1 MRWRAE
7 RRRRWRRWA
16 WGAAGALLALAGC
29 STRPAAIPA
38 ETVSS
43 VAERGPLR
51 LTVAARPAQARVG
64 DTIIVRLLMT
74 TPEDHAVTFPA
85 AEAWGALPVTLGA
98 PADPRPGAASGL
110 EWSQEVGID
119 PTAAGVLEIP
129 PLAVR
134 YTRRAADGS
143 GVLTEGELVSDTL
156 KVEVRSVLTTQDS
169 VAAPRDVTGTRVPP
183 WRMSASTWALLLGG
197 AAVLATAVL
206 ILVWLIR
213 RQLMR
218 PAPPVPADVWALRAL
233 SALAD
238 AGWLERY
245 GYKEYYYRLTEI
257 VRAYVERQFGLA
269 APEMTTEEFLNEL
282 SRARGSVPYDASKLR
297 GFLEACDIVKYA
309 AFAPTS
315 EDADGA
321 LATARSFVRS
331 TAAAATAAA
340 RAAEPATGGRAA

>member
-1 MRWRAE
+1 
-7 RRRRWRRWA
+7 
-16 WGAAGALLALAGC
+16 
-29 STRPAAIPA
+29 
-38 ETVSS
+38 
-43 VAERGPLR
+43 
-51 LTVAARPAQARVG
+51 
-64 DTIIVRLLMT
+64 
-74 TPEDHAVTFPA
+74 
-85 AEAWGALPVTLGA
+85 
-98 PADPRPGAASGL
+98 
-110 EWSQEVGID
+110 
-119 PTAAGVLEIP
+119 
-129 PLAVR
+129 
-134 YTRRAADGS
+134 
-143 GVLTEGELVSDTL
+143 
-156 KVEVRSVLTTQDS
+156 
-169 VAAPRDVTGTRVPP
+169 
-183 WRMSASTWALLLGG
+183 
-197 AAVLATAVL
+197 
-206 ILVWLIR
+206 
-213 RQLMR
+213 MR

-340 RAAEPATGGRAA
+340 RASSLH